1 MVILLRLL
9 ALVLL
14 LAAGW
19 WVHQRWGGALL
30 PPTALELPEKG
41 TYRGRPDVALPAGT
55 AEALQQRSLGQRF

>member
-19 WVHQRWGGALL
+19 WVHQRWGGPPL

-41 TYRGRPDVALPAGT
+41 TYRGRPDAPLPGGT